1 MYIFY
6 SVISLFFLYSV
17 YIFCRPKKSVKF
29 DTGSDTKHEV
39 LFDKLVIY
47 TDSGVMISDSFVINV
62 KDYKF
67 SILKYT
73 IDSKEYSIFIKDK
86 IVSIPNIIIKP
97 PVFINKI
104 KKALIEIKEPPSVH
118 DITSILS
125 QLIGPNYNFYGKTLD
140 VYDILFIYT
149 RPSSAGNTLSPDN
162 GSLLLYDSIGNRSDI
177 YFDKENRNII
187 KWNPSILK
195 TA

>member
-6 SVISLFFLYSV
+6 SVVSLFFLYSV

-29 DTGSDTKHEV
+29 DTGSNTKEV
-39 LFDKLVIY
+39 LFDKLIVY
-47 TDSGVMISDSFVINV
+47 TDSSVMISDSFVINV

-73 IDSKEYSIFIKDK
+73 IDSVEYSIFIKDT
-86 IVSIPNIIIKP
+86 IVSIPDIIVKP

-104 KKALIEIKEPPSVH
+104 KKALIEIKDPPSVH
-118 DITSILS
+118 DISSILS
-125 QLIGPNYNFYGKTLD
+125 QLIGPNYDFYGKTLD

-149 RPSSAGNTLSPDN
+149 SPDAVNTLSPDN

-177 YFDKENRNII
+177 YFDKENRKII

-195 TA
+195 PA